1 MDTSLP
7 RTSTSGRLS
16 RKDKYREAA
25 RTKPQGE
32 MSHVSPLTDVP
43 FFLLQQ
49 VKTVRFQNYSPPP
62 TKHNTFQPTSGKP
75 DQPATPKGPQ
85 PEAAAPLGP
94 EMTILFAHRSGCH
107 SGQQTELRRK
117 SAFGKTPVS
126 TASATQTTF
135 PSK

>member
-1 MDTSLP
+1 MNVGMRPS
-7 RTSTSGRLS
+7 S
-16 RKDKYREAA
+16 KDKYRDTAW
-25 RTKPQGE
+25 TKSQGK
-32 MSHVSPLTDVP
+32 MACLPPHQCLFA

-62 TKHNTFQPTSGKP
+62 TKHTTFQPTSGKP
-75 DQPATPKGPQ
+75 EQPATPKGSQ
-85 PEAAAPLGP
+85 PDATPLGP

-117 SAFGKTPVS
+117 STFGKSMTPVS
-126 TASATQTTF
+126 TASATPTVF